1 MSKLEYKKL
10 NALFAERDAR
20 YQEIFDE
27 ETGKSDKSNP
37 IDSLKV
43 HLLAYQK
50 SNDEFIEKLLREM
63 HQLH

>member
-20 YQEIFDE
+20 YQEIYEE
-27 ETGKSDKSNP
+27 ETGKLESNS
-37 IDSLKV
+37 INSLQAQ
-43 HLLAYQK
+43 LLAHQK